1 MPNNLISEPVGDPK
15 ADDPADYLVNE
26 AEACA
31 IIGGRKTPIHR
42 STFWRGI
49 ESGRYPRAVKVGPNT
64 NRWDRRKLAK
74 VIENAAST
82 GIRPATN
89 AE

>member
-1 MPNNLISEPVGDPK
+1 MANIHIAEPVDDSK

-49 ESGRYPRAVKVGPNT
+49 GSGRYPRPVKVGPNT

-74 VIENAAST
+74 VVESAAST

-89 AE
+89 VG

>member
-1 MPNNLISEPVGDPK
+1 MPNILVEPAEDPA

-31 IIGGRKTPIHR
+31 MIGGRKAPIHR

-49 ESGRYPRAVKVGPNT
+49 DSGRYPRPVKVGPNT
-64 NRWDRRKLAK
+64 NRWDRRKLAR
-74 VIENAAST
+74 VVESAASAS
-82 GIRPATN
+82 IHSATD
-89 AE
+89 AG